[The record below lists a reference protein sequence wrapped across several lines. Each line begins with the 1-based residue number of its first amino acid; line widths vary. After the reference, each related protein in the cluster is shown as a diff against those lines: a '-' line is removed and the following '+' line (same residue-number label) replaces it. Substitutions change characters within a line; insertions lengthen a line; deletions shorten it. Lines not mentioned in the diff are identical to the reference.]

1 MPRSPS
7 KQAKPSSEGVA
18 KQRDSGSGQA
28 AKPSQRERL
37 IRAMAQVVEREGYA
51 AASVAKVIAAAGVG
65 RVTFYGEFADKD
77 ECFLASYDALARQT
91 LGQMRGAARG
101 QDYQA
106 APRAALSS
114 LLRMLEAEPEA
125 GWGMLF
131 EPPGGGP
138 ELRAR
143 GRLVIEATT
152 ALERFLADAPPQG
165 PRLEIPALA
174 LIGGVR
180 QVIARRVRRVEYDV
194 LPTLTD
200 DLLAWVDSYVLAR
213 DEGPGAV
220 FLKDGSSLRSR
231 ESQARAGEQ
240 ARRATATARAGASQA
255 AAAQRLPRGRRKQ
268 RESFVNRQLRERILG
283 ATAEIAM
290 LKGYSEMT
298 VADIVGCA
306 GIGRDV
312 FYVHFR
318 DKQDAFLAAQQH
330 NLQDH
335 LSASAASFFAAPMWP
350 ERIWKGLRTV
360 TEIIAADPALAHL
373 WLVESFA
380 AGSAAIQHTEEMMVI
395 CTLYLQEGYH
405 YRAEAAHLPQLCS
418 EAIVGALYE
427 ILYHEID
434 EGRGARVGEL
444 LPELAYIAI
453 APFTG
458 ARQAAELIGG
468 YMRAETDSVR

>member
-1 MPRSPS
+1 
-7 KQAKPSSEGVA
+7 
-18 KQRDSGSGQA
+18 
-28 AKPSQRERL
+28 
-37 IRAMAQVVEREGYA
+37 MAQVVEREGYA

-77 ECFLASYDALARQT
+77 ECFLASYDTLVRRALERVRRT
-91 LGQMRGAARG
+91 GRG
-101 QDYQA
+101 QEYQA
-106 APRAALSS
+106 APRAGLSS
-114 LLRMLEAEPEA
+114 LLKMLEAEPEA

-143 GRLVIEATT
+143 SRQVIEVSA
-152 ALERFLADAPPQG
+152 ALERFLADAPSDA

-200 DLLAWVDSYVLAR
+200 DLLAWMDSYALAA
-213 DEGPGAV
+213 DEGPGAA
-220 FLKDGSSLRSR
+220 FLKRGSGLRDRDAQPASD
-231 ESQARAGEQ
+231 EQ
-240 ARRATATARAGASQA
+240 ARSRARDARAGASQA

-283 ATAEIAM
+283 ATAEMAM
-290 LKGYSEMT
+290 LKGYTEMT

-335 LSASAASFFAAPMWP
+335 LSSSAASFFAAATWP
-350 ERIWKGLRTV
+350 ERIWKGLWTV
-360 TEIIAADPALAHL
+360 TQIIAADPALAHL

-405 YRAEAAHLPQLCS
+405 YRAEAARLPQLCS

-427 ILYHEID
+427 IIYHEID

-458 ARQAAELIGG
+458 ARQAAELING
-468 YMRAETDSVR
+468 YARAEADTAH